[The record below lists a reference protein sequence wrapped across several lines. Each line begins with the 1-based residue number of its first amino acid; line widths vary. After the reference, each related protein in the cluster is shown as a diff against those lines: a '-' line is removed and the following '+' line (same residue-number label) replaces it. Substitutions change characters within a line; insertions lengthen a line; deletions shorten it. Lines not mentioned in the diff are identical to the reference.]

1 MMRLGEEMMRRYLVV
16 ADETVGGKPLLAEIG
31 ARHGAGQSRFLVL
44 VPARVPKEGMTWTEF
59 EARALAE
66 DRLERVLNHLRELGV
81 QGDGQVAD
89 ADPFLAIE
97 DALREEQ
104 FDEVILSAPSKR
116 SGWMKPDLPGKL
128 EATFG
133 LPVTY
138 VPGEREAAVRETA
151 LMRISLFAGLPKRH
165 LRSLAKLTMVHSFRE
180 GTAIVEEGSLD
191 ESDLYTILDGR
202 VKVNIG
208 DRTVD
213 HLSVGDIFGETSM
226 LAPGPRTASV
236 IAEAPTR
243 CLRLP
248 GEDVRAAMAGDAEL
262 TANMLEAAGGRL
274 REMNRSLRDALMSLV
289 LEGDLLERLAEAVH
303 VEYCAAEL
311 AKGSAWADSTD
322 DYLLR
327 HELLGSYAG
336 RKRDPAGTDPN
347 LVAYDKLSE
356 HVKEQNRDMIRDI
369 PKKLAAAGYVM
380 RQLGAGESSSPFSE
394 GETELL
400 AEREHDR
407 WVRLKLAQ
415 GWSFASRRDEER
427 RRHPDLVPWRE
438 LASEERQRRF
448 GMDGASRVGL
458 GVLPEQER
466 QKDRAL
472 IRRIDS
478 ILARVGYTAAKVG
491 RPVE

>member
-1 MMRLGEEMMRRYLVV
+1 MMRRYLVV
-16 ADETVGGKPLLAEIG
+16 ADETVGGKPLLVEIG
-31 ARHGAGQSRFLVL
+31 ARHGAGPSHFLVL
-44 VPARVPKEGMTWTEF
+44 VPARVPKEGLTWTEY
-59 EARALAE
+59 EARELAG
-66 DRLERVLNHLRELGV
+66 DRLERVLNHLNELGV
-81 QGDGQVAD
+81 QGDGRVAD

-104 FDEVILSAPSKR
+104 FDEVILSAPSRR

-128 EATFG
+128 EAAFG

-138 VPGEREAAVRETA
+138 VPGEREEAVRETA
-151 LMRISLFAGLPKRH
+151 LMRTSLFAGLPKRH
-165 LRSLAKLTMVHSFRE
+165 LRSLAKLTMVHSYRE
-180 GTAIVEEGSLD
+180 GTTIIEEGSL
-191 ESDLYTILDGR
+191 ESDLYMILDGR
-202 VKVNIG
+202 VKVNRG
-208 DRTVD
+208 GRTVE
-213 HLSVGDIFGETSM
+213 HLSVGDIFGEISM

-248 GEDVRAAMAGDAEL
+248 GEDVHAAMAGDAEL
-262 TANMLEAAGGRL
+262 TTNVLEAAGGRL
-274 REMNRSLRDALMSLV
+274 REMSRSIRDALMSLV
-289 LEGDLLERLAEAVH
+289 LDGDLLEQLAEAAH

-311 AKGSAWADSTD
+311 AKGSTWGEDGD
-322 DYLLR
+322 EYLLQ
-327 HELLGSYAG
+327 HEPLAPYAG
-336 RKRDPAGTDPN
+336 RKRDPAGTGPN

-356 HVKEQNRDMIRDI
+356 HVKEQNRDLIRDI

-394 GETELL
+394 EETELL

-448 GMDGASRVGL
+448 GMDGASRVGP

-466 QKDRAL
+466 EKDRAL